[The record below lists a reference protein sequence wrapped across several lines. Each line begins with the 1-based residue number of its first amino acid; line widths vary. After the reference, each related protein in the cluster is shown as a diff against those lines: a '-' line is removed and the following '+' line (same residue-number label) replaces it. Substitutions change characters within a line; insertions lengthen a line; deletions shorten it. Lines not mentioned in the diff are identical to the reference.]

1 MICFAHQAS
10 TKCKTH
16 ETARIFHIIII
27 NIFMQQ
33 TRLPFDYTTVMY
45 STEGIEIKLALNC
58 KDF

>member
-1 MICFAHQAS
+1 
-10 TKCKTH
+10 
-16 ETARIFHIIII
+16 
-27 NIFMQQ
+27 MQQ